1 MAIIRTHDITLYDKD
16 NIILKPLS
24 DEHLPLLYQW
34 NSDVEVLFWAEGDD
48 VFEAYDESTVNS
60 IYGIVSQNAFCFIIT
75 KANTPVGDCWLQK
88 MNLKE
93 ITDRY
98 SVDMDVR
105 RIDYCLGDKDNWGK
119 GIGTECL
126 QMLLKFAFKTQ
137 KVDVLYIMPYDYN
150 IRSIRL
156 VEHAGFQLEKK
167 NPIQNS
173 QKAKFELLYKMT
185 KDDYFEI
192 S

>member
-1 MAIIRTHDITLYDKD
+1 
-16 NIILKPLS
+16 
-24 DEHLPLLYQW
+24 
-34 NSDVEVLFWAEGDD
+34 
-48 VFEAYDESTVNS
+48 
-60 IYGIVSQNAFCFIIT
+60 
-75 KANTPVGDCWLQK
+75 